1 MHTCSEPCVIDY
13 FFILQQS
20 FNCRRLNSGLEHRKA
35 AVMDA
40 SLRST
45 QLRQMFI
52 DFFVEK
58 KQHVHWPSSSTIP
71 HDDPTLLFA
80 NAGMNQVRCERDPRE
95 GEREEKEGEEE
106 EGGGGERRDGRNR
119 VLIMQ
124 SDI

>member
-1 MHTCSEPCVIDY
+1 
-13 FFILQQS
+13 
-20 FNCRRLNSGLEHRKA
+20 
-35 AVMDA
+35 MDA

-80 NAGMNQVRCERDPRE
+80 NAGMNQVRCERDPR
-95 GEREEKEGEEE
+95 GR
-106 EGGGGERRDGRNR
+106 EGGRRGGGRRWGMER
-119 VLIMQ
+119 Q
-124 SDI
+124 KK